1 MNGILR
7 CVPRCYRSTVF
18 RCAVGFTVIVMLHLF
33 LSSDQPVT
41 GSVRSN
47 KMLFKFDNHQEKFE
61 NLPDDLKG
69 EVEDLQQVL
78 APIRHRLGEGD
89 LEVDEAGRNFT
100 VEGML
105 KPDVSYVFDCNK
117 LSSK

>member
-1 MNGILR
+1 
-7 CVPRCYRSTVF
+7 
-18 RCAVGFTVIVMLHLF
+18 
-33 LSSDQPVT
+33 
-41 GSVRSN
+41 
-47 KMLFKFDNHQEKFE
+47 MLFKFDNHQEKFE

-78 APIRHRLGEGD
+78 APIRHRLGESD